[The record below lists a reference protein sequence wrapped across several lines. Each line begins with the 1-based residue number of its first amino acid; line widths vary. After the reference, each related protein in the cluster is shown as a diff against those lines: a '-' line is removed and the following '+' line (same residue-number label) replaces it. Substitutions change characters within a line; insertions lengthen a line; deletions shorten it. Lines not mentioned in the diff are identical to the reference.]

1 MPVFIENVAHLSV
14 INEISDEFSDIVDLS
29 YELNTSDF
37 LADRQKIQTYTLK
50 GQSTRVGVFSEVTF
64 VSFFLFLARDRN
76 CTLL

>member
-14 INEISDEFSDIVDLS
+14 INDISDEFSDIVDLS

>member
-14 INEISDEFSDIVDLS
+14 INEISGEFSDIVDLS

-50 GQSTRVGVFSEVTF
+50 GQSTRVGVFSEVKF
-64 VSFFLFLARDRN
+64 VSLFLFLARDRN

>member
-14 INEISDEFSDIVDLS
+14 INEISGEFSDIVDLS
-29 YELNTSDF
+29 YELNMSDF

-64 VSFFLFLARDRN
+64 ASFFLFLACDRN
-76 CTLL
+76 CTFL

>member
-14 INEISDEFSDIVDLS
+14 INEISGEFSDIADLS

>member
-64 VSFFLFLARDRN
+64 VSFFLFLARERN
-76 CTLL
+76 CTFL

>member
-14 INEISDEFSDIVDLS
+14 INEISGEFSDIVDLS